1 MNTSLQINMTIDIL
15 KKISSVIKQRNSIV
29 FMCYILFQKPIII
42 MLNHYSTLKKLT
54 DKYWNILLIIKEVG
68 LVSDEVKTGFLTI
81 YVNFYHWST
90 STFHFNQL
98 LRMSQFILIN

>member
-15 KKISSVIKQRNSIV
+15 KKISNVIKQRNSIG

-54 DKYWNILLIIKEVG
+54 DKY
-68 LVSDEVKTGFLTI
+68 
-81 YVNFYHWST
+81 
-90 STFHFNQL
+90 
-98 LRMSQFILIN
+98 